1 MTISRPPPGTGA
13 SPKPVRARKPAEPAT
28 SPARQ
33 AAPRPA
39 RVRDAAQTKE
49 RILDC
54 AMREFTQFGYDGA
67 RVDRI
72 VKDSGFNISLV
83 YQYFGNKE
91 SLFLAVMERAYGVMR
106 ASHRDIDIRHLP
118 PVEAMDSL
126 VRWTFRIFVDQP
138 EIISLLTSENIS
150 RGRHIENSTYIRGL
164 YNPLL
169 DTIASV
175 LKRGAEAGVFRDDVD
190 PQDLFI
196 SLNGMGYFYLSNR
209 FTLRVILGR
218 ELMEDAALARHE
230 DHIAAVVLGFLRPEA
245 AVVEA
250 RPAKAASSRAGTRKR
265 SGHGGQATPSVRA
278 PRRVAS
284 GTGSSDR

>member
-1 MTISRPPPGTGA
+1 MTNSRPPPAPVA
-13 SPKPVRARKPAEPAT
+13 SPKPARARNSAEQPTAF
-28 SPARQ
+28 ARQ
-33 AAPRPA
+33 PAPRPA

-54 AMREFTQFGYDGA
+54 AMREFTQFGFDGA
-67 RVDRI
+67 RMDRI
-72 VKDSGFNISLV
+72 VKASGFNISLV

-118 PVEAMDSL
+118 PVEAMESL
-126 VRWTFRIFVDQP
+126 VRWTFRIFVNQP

-218 ELMEDAALARHE
+218 DLMDEAALNRHE
-230 DHIAAVVLGFLRPEA
+230 DHIAAVVRGFLRPGVA
-245 AVVEA
+245 AVAGRAANGAAPKAGA
-250 RPAKAASSRAGTRKR
+250 RRRPER
-265 SGHGGQATPSVRA
+265 GGSATMADRA
-278 PRRVAS
+278 PGRVARRQ
-284 GTGSSDR
+284 GSADR